1 LERLRSIHF
10 QARLDPVDALEL
22 RSANSQV
29 IRSAAKRTL
38 ERDSRHMS
46 PRHADSID
54 SMIDTYSDAARAVTV
69 TGSPIYRKVW
79 GEQLTSKMR
88 NQGRITSYDE
98 AHWVFEKLSQI
109 GESRAALESGTFGY
123 PVPYMLQAAPFLV
136 GPTDGIAPILDVCSK
151 AVMGQGD
158 TFHGVVASGNA
169 SASFVAEGQ
178 ASTVDASLSNST
190 TGSAG
195 NALVQV
201 AWGLN
206 SLRSTLPFSA
216 EIGQDWGSMGD
227 GTGSFLEDMGQVV
240 GQACLATLAQTTCTG
255 TGSAP
260 QPSGYATQL
269 AAATAGSP
277 DIYSVAP
284 LGTTTAGTMSAVDMR
299 SVYLSATDL
308 ARARGSWIMSQ
319 GALDQ
324 VRALGVSGVSA
335 TTDLQFDSNARP
347 FLLNRPVIVTEYA
360 PQNLTSSTSGTAQW
374 LSYVDLKGFLMVTKL
389 LGTTIEVAPT
399 GFSTTTGMPN
409 LERYLIAQTRCT
421 HGLVSPGFGRLL
433 MG

>member
-1 LERLRSIHF
+1 MGRLQSIHF
-10 QARLDPVDALEL
+10 QSRLDPVDALDL
-22 RSANSQV
+22 RSAGPQV
-29 IRSAAKRTL
+29 MRTAAKRTL

-46 PRHADSID
+46 SRHADNIDGMID
-54 SMIDTYSDAARAVTV
+54 SYSDAARAVTL

-79 GEQLTSKMR
+79 GEKLMAKMR
-88 NQGRITSYDE
+88 NQVSVATFDE
-98 AHWVFEKLSQI
+98 TRWVHEKLSQI
-109 GESRAALESGTFGY
+109 ESRTALESGTFGL
-123 PVPYMLQAAPFLV
+123 PVPYQLQTAPFLV
-136 GPTDGIAPILDVCSK
+136 GPTDGIAPILDACSK
-151 AVMGQGD
+151 AVMGQGN

-195 NALVQV
+195 NALVGV
-201 AWGLN
+201 SWELN
-206 SLRSTLPFSA
+206 DLRSTLPFSA
-216 EIGQDWGSMGD
+216 ELGQDWASMGD
-227 GTGSFLEDMGQVV
+227 GTGSFLEDMGQVI
-240 GQACLATLAQTTCTG
+240 GAACLATLAQTTCTG

-284 LGTTTAGTMSAVDMR
+284 LTTTTAGAMNAADMR

-335 TTDLQFDSNARP
+335 TTDLTFDSNARP
-347 FLLNRPVIVTEYA
+347 YLLNRPVIVTEYA

-374 LSYVDLKGFLMVTKL
+374 LSYVDLKGFLMVTRL

-399 GFSTTTGMPN
+399 GFSTTTGWPN